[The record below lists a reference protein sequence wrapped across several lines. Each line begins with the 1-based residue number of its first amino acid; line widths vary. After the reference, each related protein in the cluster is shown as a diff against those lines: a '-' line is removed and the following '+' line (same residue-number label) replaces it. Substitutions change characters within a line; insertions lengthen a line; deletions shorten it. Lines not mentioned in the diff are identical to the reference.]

1 MTLSDHDALLT
12 AGEPGNDN
20 TCPRCGNLKAPGDLL
35 CANCHLDLRILH
47 ALEDRCG
54 EPITRAEL
62 EALTGLP
69 DRANRRAIERLR
81 QGVGEE
87 PAVHIVASSK
97 AAGYRIAQDTAEQL
111 DLEAYYRGV
120 ALTMLVTVRA
130 LRRAR
135 QKATVT
141 EQEAEGPVEFVRA
154 TGQGVLIA

>member
-1 MTLSDHDALLT
+1 MTAT
-12 AGEPGNDN
+12 CTRCVNPCAP
-20 TCPRCGNLKAPGDLL
+20 CPRCGNPCAPGDAV
-35 CANCHLDLRILH
+35 CANCHLDLCILH

-54 EPITRAEL
+54 GTITRAEL

-81 QGVGEE
+81 RGGNHV
-87 PAVHIVASSK
+87 VATSK
-97 AAGYRIAQDTAEQL
+97 AAGYRLAQTPEEQL

-120 ALTMLVTVRA
+120 ALTMLTTVRA

-141 EQEAEGPVEFVRA
+141 AQEAEGPAQFVA
-154 TGQGVLIA
+154 ETGQFVLIPFSVT